1 MMDMKGPH
9 DLVILGDNAEALR
22 AMPDAS
28 FTLAYVDPPF
38 NTGKVQ
44 VRRMMKATRIDEPD
58 ETAPPGAWVGFNGA
72 RHLREETG
80 RMAYLDAHDDYLGF
94 LMPRLAEVRRLLAD
108 DGTIYVHVDPRESH
122 YVKVALDGLFGRE
135 CFLNEVVWAY
145 DFGGRPKR
153 RWAPK
158 HDSILVYVKD
168 PERYWF
174 SFDEVDRIPYM
185 APGLVGPEKAA
196 RGKLPTDVWW
206 HTIVPTAGA
215 EKTGYPTQKPLG
227 VVRRAVAASSR
238 PGDRVL
244 DCFAGAGTTAAAARA
259 MGRRFVM
266 VDVNPEA
273 VAVMRRRLG
282 DEGVSYLDAAGAPLP
297 TVAAESEAPAPT
309 DPGGQATT

>member
-1 MMDMKGPH
+1 MIDFNGPD
-9 DLVILGDNAEALR
+9 DLVILGDNAEVLA
-22 AMPDAS
+22 AMPEAS
-28 FTLAYVDPPF
+28 FAMAYVDPPF
-38 NTGKVQ
+38 NTGKTQ
-44 VRRMMKATRIDEPD
+44 LRRTVKATRVDESGAGEP
-58 ETAPPGAWVGFNGA
+58 PPGAWVGFNGR
-72 RHLREETG
+72 RHLREEVG
-80 RMAYLDAHDDYLGF
+80 RMTYADLYDDYLGF
-94 LMPRLAEVRRLLAD
+94 LMPRLAEVRRVLAE
-108 DGTIYVHVDPRESH
+108 DGTLYVHVDPRESH
-122 YVKVALDGLFGRE
+122 YVKVALDELFGRE
-135 CFLNEVVWAY
+135 CFLNEVIWAY

-174 SFDEVDRIPYM
+174 SFDEVDRVPYM

-238 PGDRVL
+238 PGDLVL

-259 MGRRFVM
+259 LDRRFVM
-266 VDVNPEA
+266 VDSNPEA
-273 VAVMRRRLG
+273 IGVMRRRLG
-282 DEGVSYLDAAGAPLP
+282 GDGVAYVDACGGALP
-297 TVAAESEAPAPT
+297 
-309 DPGGQATT
+309 

>member
-1 MMDMKGPH
+1 VVSILVPMMHDNGPD
-9 DLVILGDNAEALR
+9 DLVILGDNTEVLS

-44 VRRMMKATRIDEPD
+44 VRRMMKATRIDGPD
-58 ETAPPGAWVGFNGA
+58 DTAPPGAWVGFNGA

-80 RMAYLDAHDDYLGF
+80 RMTYDDAHDDYLGF
-94 LMPRLAEVRRLLAD
+94 LMPRLAEVRRLLAN
-108 DGTIYVHVDPRESH
+108 DGTVYVHVDPRESH
-122 YVKVALDGLFGRE
+122 YVKVALDSLFGRE
-135 CFLNEVVWAY
+135 CFLNEVVWSY

-259 MGRRFVM
+259 LGRRFTM

-282 DEGVSYLDAAGAPLP
+282 EEGVSYVDAEGVELP
-297 TVAAESEAPAPT
+297 RETA
-309 DPGGQATT
+309 

>member
-1 MMDMKGPH
+1 MMHHNGND
-9 DLVILGDNAEALR
+9 DLVVLGDNAEVLT

-38 NTGKVQ
+38 NTGRVQ
-44 VRRMMKATRIDEPD
+44 VRRTMRATRIDGPD

-80 RMAYLDAHDDYLGF
+80 RMTYDDAHDDYLGF

-108 DGTIYVHVDPRESH
+108 DGTVYVHVDPRESH

-135 CFLNEVVWAY
+135 CFLNEVVWSY

-168 PERYWF
+168 PDRYWF

-185 APGLVGPEKAA
+185 APGLVGPVKAA

-259 MGRRFVM
+259 LGRRFTM

-282 DEGVSYLDAAGAPLP
+282 EDRVSYVDSTGAELG
-297 TVAAESEAPAPT
+297 PAT
-309 DPGGQATT
+309 G